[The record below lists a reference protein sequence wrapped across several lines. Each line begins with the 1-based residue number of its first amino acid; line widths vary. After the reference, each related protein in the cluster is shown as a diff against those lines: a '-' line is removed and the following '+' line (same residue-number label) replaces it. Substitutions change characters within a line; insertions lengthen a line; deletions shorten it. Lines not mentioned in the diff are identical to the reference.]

1 MIKVL
6 LLPLV
11 PLALLSSFSPSDIKT
26 SEDLLQ
32 AMHNRYTSS
41 WYKTLTF
48 VQATKRYQPDSTL
61 LTSTWYEAFSFP
73 GSMRIDV
80 DSIGYSGVIFSRD
93 SQYVF
98 REGKLVSTRHSVHLL
113 LLLGFDIYFLPL
125 QETLARLKES
135 RIDLSILRE
144 DTWQGRAVYVV
155 GAKKEDSHS
164 SQFWIDKE
172 RLTFVRL
179 LQPAGRDGAQTQ
191 EVQFNKYERLSGGWI
206 SPEVIIKLDDKIIMT
221 EEYSEIKAG
230 VKLDPRLFDP
240 QHWQTARWR

>member
-6 LLPLV
+6 LLPL
-11 PLALLSSFSPSDIKT
+11 ALMSSFSPSDIKT
-26 SEDLLQ
+26 CEDLLQ
-32 AMHNRYTSS
+32 AMHKHYASS

-73 GSMRIDV
+73 GSMRIDM
-80 DSIGYSGVIFSRD
+80 DSIGYNGVIFSRD

-98 REGKLVSTRHSVHLL
+98 REGKLVSTRRSVHLL
-113 LLLGFDIYFLPL
+113 LLLGFDIYFLPV

>member
-6 LLPLV
+6 LLPL
-11 PLALLSSFSPSDIKT
+11 ALLCSFSSSDIET
-26 SEDLLQ
+26 TEHLLQ

-61 LTSTWYEAFSFP
+61 LTSTWYETFSFP
-73 GSMRIDV
+73 GSMRIDM
-80 DSIGYSGVIFSRD
+80 DSIGYNGVIVSRD

-98 REGKLVSTRHSVHLL
+98 REGKLVSTCHSVHLL
-113 LLLGFDIYFLPL
+113 LLLGFDIYFLPV

-179 LQPAGRDGAQTQ
+179 LQPVGRDGAQTQ

>member
-6 LLPLV
+6 LLPL
-11 PLALLSSFSPSDIKT
+11 ALMSSFSPSDIKT
-26 SEDLLQ
+26 CEDLLQ
-32 AMHNRYTSS
+32 AMHKHYASS

-61 LTSTWYEAFSFP
+61 LTSTWYETFSFP
-73 GSMRIDV
+73 GSMRIDM
-80 DSIGYSGVIFSRD
+80 DSIGYNGVIFSRD

-98 REGKLVSTRHSVHLL
+98 RERKLVSTRHFVHLL

-135 RIDLSILRE
+135 RIDSSILRE

>member
-6 LLPLV
+6 LLPL
-11 PLALLSSFSPSDIKT
+11 ALMSSFSPSDIKT
-26 SEDLLQ
+26 CEDLLQ
-32 AMHNRYTSS
+32 AMHKHYASS

-61 LTSTWYEAFSFP
+61 LTSTWYETFSFP
-73 GSMRIDV
+73 GSMRIDM
-80 DSIGYSGVIFSRD
+80 DSIGYNGVIFSRD

-98 REGKLVSTRHSVHLL
+98 RERKLVSTRHFVHLL